1 MFPDKTALIKALKVL
16 LSSNYNFYT
25 AIYVCAWK
33 PKNEVSITFASTP
46 NASRNRTTFH
56 KEFFFFFFKMLGSC
70 YLVFS
75 HSSNQGERSQAKN
88 AILTCTVVP
97 RLSYYTK
104 GKLIKDKKEI
114 PHGIFFA
121 HQSFS
126 IFFREMPASK

>member
-1 MFPDKTALIKALKVL
+1 MCVLGNQKMKFQLRLPLPPMQAGTGQLSIK
-16 LSSNYNFYT
+16 N
-25 AIYVCAWK
+25 
-33 PKNEVSITFASTP
+33 
-46 NASRNRTTFH
+46 
-56 KEFFFFFFKMLGSC
+56 FFFFFKMLGSC